1 MPMEEETGKLSG
13 RPLQVCG
20 EQAENDIYVNAHD
33 IPAGVKGGRFFTK
46 RPPFSALLILF
57 FIAQD
62 SRAGPESQYVQNH
75 RTSVLPWIFS
85 FQYLHAH
92 EDTPTEK

>member
-33 IPAGVKGGRFFTK
+33 IPAGVKGL
-46 RPPFSALLILF
+46 S
-57 FIAQD
+57 
-62 SRAGPESQYVQNH
+62 H
-75 RTSVLPWIFS
+75 
-85 FQYLHAH
+85 
-92 EDTPTEK
+92 

>member
-46 RPPFSALLILF
+46 RPPFFCPFILILHL
-57 FIAQD
+57 
-62 SRAGPESQYVQNH
+62 AGLAGGS
-75 RTSVLPWIFS
+75 
-85 FQYLHAH
+85 
-92 EDTPTEK
+92 